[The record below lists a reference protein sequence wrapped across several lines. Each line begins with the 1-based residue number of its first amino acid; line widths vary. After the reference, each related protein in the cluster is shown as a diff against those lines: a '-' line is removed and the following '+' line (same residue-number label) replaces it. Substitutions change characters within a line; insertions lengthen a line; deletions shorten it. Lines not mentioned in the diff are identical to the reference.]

1 MRTQQGP
8 SNWVAMTSCWI
19 KYFNKEWP
27 PTWLIN
33 ILHAWCID
41 IRPLS
46 EIEANP
52 EICSANQNQ
61 SAITRNNTFY
71 AYSWTDWIIN
81 ALHWASK
88 PRRLWGWPIFFL
100 LISLTCYLISTRNSI
115 LSWTRGDR
123 KCKRTF
129 INRVLCE
136 SSEESETSPSC
147 ETSFTSSLLVLSLI
161 LICNHPIL
169 YQSHPVFPYLRICQV
184 GRECNLTV
192 FTRVYWARSYQWTT
206 PWGRLL
212 GHWYCNTSFMF
223 DIEIIQ
229 RFLRELSAPSVEFQ
243 DHKDWRE
250 KGEGDYTHTYWLV
263 IANWSIQGYRSLY
276 TQPRI
281 RRNYHWLSNPVS
293 SRMLTHLFWS
303 KVVRKGNIHFNSNYI
318 CVNSLPI
325 FSILSM

>member
-1 MRTQQGP
+1 
-8 SNWVAMTSCWI
+8 MTSCWI

-147 ETSFTSSLLVLSLI
+147 ETSFTASLLVLSLI

-212 GHWYCNTSFMF
+212 ILQYFIHVRHRDHTTVPAG
-223 DIEIIQ
+223 IERSVCGVSRPQ
-229 RFLRELSAPSVEFQ
+229 RL
-243 DHKDWRE
+243 
-250 KGEGDYTHTYWLV
+250 KGKG
-263 IANWSIQGYRSLY
+263 GGGLY
-276 TQPRI
+276 S
-281 RRNYHWLSNPVS
+281 H
-293 SRMLTHLFWS
+293 
-303 KVVRKGNIHFNSNYI
+303 
-318 CVNSLPI
+318 
-325 FSILSM
+325 ILISHC